1 MRATAIETAPTA
13 VADAVANLEAAGVD
27 ATVVR
32 SEVGRWRPSARG
44 RRGSAARVDAVVADP
59 ARSGLGRPGVA
70 ALAATEAPR
79 LVLVS
84 CDPGSLGRDVR
95 LLGDAGYEL
104 RSVELVDAFPD
115 TFHVEAVCRFD
126 RR

>member
-1 MRATAIETAPTA
+1 
-13 VADAVANLEAAGVD
+13 
-27 ATVVR
+27 
-32 SEVGRWRPSARG
+32 
-44 RRGSAARVDAVVADP
+44 
-59 ARSGLGRPGVA
+59 VA
-70 ALAATEAPR
+70 ALTATEAPR